1 MCYAMGKGTVMR
13 KLVLATVLAG
23 LGSLPLSV
31 SAQAGEEG
39 TPSEPKFREP
49 APSAEPA
56 AEEPAMRLKLDE
68 AGLDVAPGYPPR
80 KPEGYTL
87 KEMKLRVKRA
97 KIGIG
102 ASALSLV
109 IGGIFAGVAVPNL
122 SCESSGTGVGD
133 CPIPGWS
140 FPVFL
145 TGVTLA
151 GGGVLGMIATGALL
165 GVRKRKLRRLQEAHY
180 ATPRRIRWD
189 VARSRLVF

>member
-1 MCYAMGKGTVMR
+1 MRYAMGKGTVMR

-23 LGSLPLSV
+23 LGSLPLGV
-31 SAQAGEEG
+31 SAQAGEEV
-39 TPSEPKFREP
+39 TPSEPNLREP

-56 AEEPAMRLKLDE
+56 RKEPAMQLKLDE
-68 AGLDVAPGYPPR
+68 AGVDVAPGCPPR
-80 KPEGYTL
+80 TPEGYTL
-87 KEMKLRVKRA
+87 KEMKVRVKRA

-109 IGGIFAGVAVPNL
+109 VGGILAGVAVPNL

-140 FPVFL
+140 LPVFV

-165 GVRKRKLRRLQEAHY
+165 GVRKRKLGRLEGAHY
-180 ATPRRIRWD
+180 ATPRRVQWD
-189 VARSRLVF
+189 PVRSQLVF